1 MYEGGFFDG
10 TSYVSLCDCI
20 IIRLINF
27 YVWVDKQQAIK
38 QQWRISE
45 KTLFILAIFG
55 GAIGGVFGMYLFR
68 HKTKHN
74 KFAFG
79 FPLLAA
85 VHVCLYI
92 VFNYYNVVKK
102 QSNLAC

>member
-1 MYEGGFFDG
+1 MGQAVLAYIIVLSLILLILMY
-10 TSYVSLCDCI
+10 T
-20 IIRLINF
+20 
-27 YVWVDKQQAIK
+27 DKQKAIK

-55 GAIGGVFGMYLFR
+55 GAIGGVLGMYLFR

-74 KFAFG
+74 SFAFG

-85 VHVCLYI
+85 IHVFILI
-92 VFNYYNVVKK
+92 
-102 QSNLAC
+102 QLL

>member
-1 MYEGGFFDG
+1 MGQAVLAYVIVLSLILLIFMY
-10 TSYVSLCDCI
+10 T
-20 IIRLINF
+20 
-27 YVWVDKQQAIK
+27 DKQKAIN

-55 GAIGGVFGMYLFR
+55 GAIGGVLGMYSFR

-74 KFAFG
+74 SFAFG

-85 VHVCLYI
+85 IHVFIL
-92 VFNYYNVVKK
+92 VQVV
-102 QSNLAC
+102 